1 MASNTLLTL
10 LATLAMFHSLPS
22 LHGLPLR
29 STTVHQAL
37 PSGRVRSHG
46 GFLGGYGFK
55 ITGLTR
61 SYNEPHFV
69 LRGQQQKQQRQRQES
84 HRFEVE
90 EELPVVEKEGTLPV
104 VEEAR
109 QLLVVEDII
118 LR

>member
-1 MASNTLLTL
+1 
-10 LATLAMFHSLPS
+10 MFHSLPS

-69 LRGQQQKQQRQRQES
+69 LGGQQQQQQRQES
-84 HRFEVE
+84 QRIEVE
-90 EELPVVEKEGTLPV
+90 EELPVVEKEETLPV